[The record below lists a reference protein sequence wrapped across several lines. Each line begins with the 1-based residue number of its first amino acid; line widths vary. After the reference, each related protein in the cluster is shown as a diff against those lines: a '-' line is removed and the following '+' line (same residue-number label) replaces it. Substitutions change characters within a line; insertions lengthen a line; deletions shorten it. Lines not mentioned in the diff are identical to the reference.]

1 MADDAP
7 GSRLGH
13 AGAWQAAQQSTR
25 AALWPFVVSRAIVLG
40 ALLTARFLVV
50 QIGVR
55 SRNAIVTVHAGLLSW
70 DANWYRRIAAM
81 GYGRAGRTSVRFFP
95 LYPLLARAVSWFPGV
110 GTDAALL
117 IISNLAA
124 LAAFALI
131 HRLVI
136 VETNDGETA
145 SRAAWWLALFPA
157 AFVLA
162 MGYADSLL
170 LVASLAMFL
179 ALRTRHF
186 AAAAVAGLLAGACR
200 PVGVLLALP
209 ALTEASRTWRTAP
222 RRQLWSR
229 AASVVAAPIATACYL
244 AWSKVHDGSFFL
256 PITAQV
262 SSKNRGG
269 IADPFVTIAHD
280 ASDLVHGH
288 HLGTALHA
296 PWAVVFV
303 ALAIVLFR
311 RWPGSYGAYAAITLA
326 ITLTAPNLTS
336 FERYAL
342 GCFPFALAVA
352 SLTKRRDVCWSA
364 LALSGALL
372 AGYALLAFLGT
383 YVP

>member
-1 MADDAP
+1 
-7 GSRLGH
+7 
-13 AGAWQAAQQSTR
+13 
-25 AALWPFVVSRAIVLG
+25 
-40 ALLTARFLVV
+40 
-50 QIGVR
+50 
-55 SRNAIVTVHAGLLSW
+55 
-70 DANWYRRIAAM
+70 
-81 GYGRAGRTSVRFFP
+81 
-95 LYPLLARAVSWFPGV
+95 
-110 GTDAALL
+110 
-117 IISNLAA
+117 
-124 LAAFALI
+124 
-131 HRLVI
+131 
-136 VETNDGETA
+136 
-145 SRAAWWLALFPA
+145 
-157 AFVLA
+157 
-162 MGYADSLL
+162 
-170 LVASLAMFL
+170 
-179 ALRTRHF
+179 
-186 AAAAVAGLLAGACR
+186 
-200 PVGVLLALP
+200 
-209 ALTEASRTWRTAP
+209 
-222 RRQLWSR
+222 LWSR